1 MDVTPESAASP
12 KPSAALSPRAKW
24 IILTVTFVVI
34 AGMVGLIVWA
44 VSSTGGSS
52 APRPGFERFEPAW
65 ASAMSK
71 ASVEATFPAGPVDVT
86 KVRVTGS
93 QSFEATFTGE
103 EMAALLSVYSYE
115 ARVSGQT
122 FAIGNVGVEFPE
134 PGVTSL
140 RLTLYA
146 QGSSYNVRAEAPMA
160 YENGSITSP
169 GITSLRVEGFSV
181 GGSRRDQASDG
192 IIEYLNEFLRAA
204 PGLTVDEARITADGL
219 EVKGTAPV
227 SIEHP
232 EPIDS

>member
-1 MDVTPESAASP
+1 VLDCEARRRAS
-12 KPSAALSPRAKW
+12 SLRGAWEDGRDTRIVCQSEALRALSPRAKW

-140 RLTLYA
+140 RLTLYD
-146 QGSSYNVRAEAPMA
+146 
-160 YENGSITSP
+160 P
-169 GITSLRVEGFSV
+169 GIELQRP
-181 GGSRRDQASDG
+181 R
-192 IIEYLNEFLRAA
+192 
-204 PGLTVDEARITADGL
+204 
-219 EVKGTAPV
+219 
-227 SIEHP
+227 
-232 EPIDS
+232 